1 MKLKLICLIQLT
13 SIVFASSGYDIG
25 RSAGKGILDISLT
38 WNPFNYYEQG
48 QSYVIMGY
56 GLNKRIDLQAYYSY
70 SHLYSDNYY
79 GGILYQFYNSNN
91 LYLSTAI
98 GIRKYIRKKTTHF
111 FAPQLLITKKI
122 NDRFTISGS
131 LVSIRDSKNLK
142 NIVGTT
148 KDFSLAVKV
157 FNSKKYQISISIGS
171 FSPVLWK
178 PDRGNWHP
186 TYSIDFKINN

>member
-1 MKLKLICLIQLT
+1 MKPKLICLIQIT

-25 RSAGKGILDISLT
+25 RSAGKGNLDISLT

-98 GIRKYIRKKTTHF
+98 GIRKYTNKNSTHF
-111 FAPQLLITKKI
+111 FIPQFLITKKI
-122 NDRFTISGS
+122 NDTFSIGGS
-131 LVSIRDSKNLK
+131 LVSIRESN
-142 NIVGTT
+142 NINKLLGTA
-148 KDFSLAVKV
+148 KDLSLAVKV
-157 FNSKKYQISISIGS
+157 FNNKKYQVSISIGI

-178 PDRGNWHP
+178 PETGDWYP
-186 TYSIDFKINN
+186 TYSIDLKIKK